1 MKPERQSKKL
11 LSATRSKAKMNEY
24 NVEEVDHIK
33 LTKDPATLFTLAIGL
48 LGDLSA
54 YINSENPDE
63 HYLKELRDNLKFS
76 AHFFD
81 AYLHTNLMADLD
93 EYVLLLGSAS
103 YYLCDLPGSSLVLV
117 KRIEMNK
124 LNLECSDLDT
134 LLARLL
140 IGNFTPCYVEESGTY
155 AMNIIDISINLSI
168 FYETGGNEQHIY
180 KLISD
185 LRGEAYKFGSP
196 RELLFADVIGA
207 VIRKR
212 IENSSRKCLP
222 KYSGISV
229 ENWEAILQNKNFIQ
243 EFWPAQHLLGE
254 TGVFKGESAV
264 IQLPTSAGKTKAT
277 EVIIRSA
284 FLSNRTSLAVIVAPF
299 RALCHEIS
307 MSLSKSFQSDSINID
322 EVSDVLQMDFELKS
336 ILRDDFILVVTP
348 EKLIYMLRQCPELAT
363 EIGLLIYD
371 EGHQFDSNT
380 RGINY
385 ELLLTALKG
394 MVPEGVQ
401 KVLISAVINNAE
413 VVGSWLNGPENK
425 VVSGVN
431 LSPTYRTVALTSWMD
446 RLGKLQFLNEENPD
460 ELDFYVPRIIEQ
472 QKLQLKGR
480 ETTERFFPIKN
491 DSSTVSLFLGLKLT
505 SNGSVAIFCGKKDN
519 VSSLCDKVVEAYER
533 GLTLITPFELSEKN
547 ELKKLY
553 SLYCLHLGSQASVTK
568 GAEIGILTHHGNI
581 PSGIRHAVEHSIKEG
596 LAKFV
601 ICTST
606 LAQGVNLPIR
616 YLIVTSIYQGSE
628 KIKVRDFQNLIGRV
642 GRSGMHT
649 EGSVIFADPN
659 IYDKRNSYNNKWRWR
674 QVKNLLDPNN
684 SEPVES
690 SLLKIFDPLCSDDKK
705 NTHNINYIKL
715 FEIYFEDSDKVY
727 VGLEK
732 IAKAFANEGFSI
744 DGLNQQVESKINVL
758 SSIESYLMANWEYAT
773 NEAGEN
779 WVSSLAKETLAYS
792 LADDHIKEQIVIL
805 FQMLANNISNNIPE
819 DSKKK
824 SYGKLLYGVETAI
837 KIEEWTKM
845 HLDELVKCESYEE
858 LLNVLWPLLA
868 SNIKNKTFNKCEKPE
883 ILREVAIAW
892 IHGRAYFI
900 LLDILKDKDIRMKT
914 KKQRREYR
922 IDHIVEICDNA
933 LSYEGMLLIGAVA
946 ELVESLITDQNIYLV
961 ENLKK
966 LQKRMKYGVP
976 NSLNILFYELGFADR
991 IISRDL
997 SGVLRDQSPPTNKRK
1012 LKSLIQ
1018 SYEKDFRK
1026 QLIKYPSYYTS
1037 VLENILLSSD
1047 NRIV

>member
-1 MKPERQSKKL
+1 MKPEKHSKQL

-24 NVEEVDHIK
+24 NVNEEDHIK
-33 LTKDPATLFTLAIGL
+33 LTKDPSTLFTLAIGL

-54 YINSENPDE
+54 HLNSKDPDE
-63 HYLKELRDNLKFS
+63 RHLKELRENLKFS

-81 AYLHTNLMADLD
+81 AYLQTNLKADLD
-93 EYVLLLGSAS
+93 DYVLLLGSAS

-117 KRIEMNK
+117 NRIDIDN
-124 LNLECSDLDT
+124 LNLECSNLDT
-134 LLARLL
+134 LLARILT
-140 IGNFTPCYVEESGTY
+140 GNFYPCYVEEGGIYTK
-155 AMNIIDISINLSI
+155 NILDISFYLTK
-168 FYETGGNEQHIY
+168 FYEDGWYEQHVY
-180 KLISD
+180 NLIST
-185 LRGEAYKFGSP
+185 LRVNAYAFGTP

-207 VIRKR
+207 VIKKR

-222 KYSGISV
+222 IYSDISV
-229 ENWEAILQNKNFIQ
+229 ENWEDILQNKNFMQ
-243 EFWPAQHLLGE
+243 EFWPAQHLLGK

-307 MSLSKSFQSDSINID
+307 ISLSKSFQNESINID

-336 ILRDDFILVVTP
+336 ILRDDLILVVTP

-431 LSPTYRTVALTSWMD
+431 LSPTYRTVALTSWLD

-460 ELDFYVPRIIEQ
+460 EIDFYVPRIIEQ

-491 DSSTVSLFLGLKLT
+491 DSSTVSLFLGLKLI

-533 GLTLITPFELSEKN
+533 GLALKTPFELSEKN
-547 ELKKLY
+547 EIRKLHW
-553 SLYCLHLGSQASVTK
+553 LYHGHLGSQASVTK
-568 GAEIGILTHHGNI
+568 SAKLGILTHHGNI
-581 PSGIRHAVEHSIKEG
+581 PSGIRLAVEHSIKEG
-596 LAKFV
+596 LSKFV

-628 KIKVRDFQNLIGRV
+628 KIKVRDFHNLIGRV

-649 EGSVIFADPN
+649 EGSVIFADPS
-659 IYDKRNSYNNKWRWR
+659 IYDKRNSQNNKWRWR

-690 SLLKIFDPLCSDDKK
+690 SLLKIFDPLCSDDRK
-705 NTHNINYIKL
+705 TTYNINYIRL
-715 FEIYFEDSDKVY
+715 FEIYLEDPDKIFNV
-727 VGLEK
+727 LEK
-732 IAKAFANEGFSI
+732 IAKAFADDGFSF
-744 DGLNQQVESKINVL
+744 DGLIQQVKSKINAL
-758 SSIESYLMANWEYAT
+758 SSIESYLMANWENST
-773 NEAGEN
+773 NETEDI
-779 WVSSLAKETLAYS
+779 WISSLAKETLAHS
-792 LADDHIKEQIVIL
+792 LAEEQVKEQIIIL
-805 FQMLANNISNNIPE
+805 FQLLAKNISKKIPQN
-819 DSKKK
+819 SKKK
-824 SYGKLLYGVETAI
+824 LFGKMLYGVETAI
-837 KIEEWTKM
+837 KIEEWSKM
-845 HLDELVKCESYEE
+845 HLEELEKCESYEE

-868 SNIKNKTFNKCEKPE
+868 SNIKNNIFNKCEKPE
-883 ILREVAIAW
+883 ILREVALAW
-892 IHGRAYFI
+892 IYGLPYFK
-900 LLDILKDKDIRMKT
+900 LLDILKENDIRIKT
-914 KKQRREYR
+914 KKQRRKYR
-922 IDHIVEICDNA
+922 IDHIVELCDNA
-933 LSYEGMLLIGAVA
+933 FSYEGMLLIGAVA
-946 ELVESLITDQNIYLV
+946 EIVESLIADRNLYLV
-961 ENLKK
+961 DNLKK
-966 LQKRMKYGVP
+966 LQKRIKYGVP
-976 NSLNILFYELGFADR
+976 TPLSILFYELGFADR
-991 IISRDL
+991 IISLDL
-997 SGVLRDQSPPTNKRK
+997 STILIDQPPPANKRM

-1018 SYEKDFRK
+1018 SYEKDFRNK
-1026 QLIKYPSYYTS
+1026 LVNYPSYYTS
-1037 VLENILLSSD
+1037 VLDNILMGSD
-1047 NRIV
+1047 NRII